1 MLNLEDYATGKL
13 YPAMT
18 DAERVTASQ
27 NTGNLHWVGA
37 HVRAAIGAL
46 TAGKVG
52 DHVQMFAPR
61 PLQPVSSV
69 SHWDT
74 VLSPDQGMEPVYTK
88 PCHSPIL
95 ELPLLQ
101 DIGWTVTRH

>member
-46 TAGKVG
+46 AAGKVG

-69 SHWDT
+69 SPWDT
-74 VLSPDQGMEPVYTK
+74 VLSPDQVMEPVYTK
-88 PCHSPIL
+88 PS
-95 ELPLLQ
+95 Q
-101 DIGWTVTRH
+101 SNS

>member
-52 DHVQMFAPR
+52 DHVQMSLILDSRVVAFE
-61 PLQPVSSV
+61 
-69 SHWDT
+69 D
-74 VLSPDQGMEPVYTK
+74 GVY
-88 PCHSPIL
+88 
-95 ELPLLQ
+95 
-101 DIGWTVTRH
+101 